1 MALTCSRFQYHGDDF
16 HDGMMTAMLQ
26 KNDDNG
32 GTGSVAMP
40 DVVLGVT

>member
-1 MALTCSRFQYHGDDF
+1 
-16 HDGMMTAMLQ
+16 MTAMLQ

-40 DVVLGVT
+40 DVVLGVTWQIQLYTNKCIR